1 MLQELSK
8 GEGTFFSEYCK
19 FKFSLMSK
27 LKKPNFRPLVGARRQ
42 VLTHCVRNQSSG
54 GQRRD
59 LGRREDLA
67 SSPSAV
73 DQQMMH
79 ISPSFLCALFVTLQL
94 QFIIFS
100 PILRTYFDKLIFLR
114 DPKSSSSYFAT

>member
-27 LKKPNFRPLVGARRQ
+27 LKKPNFRPLFGARRQ

-67 SSPSAV
+67 SSPSFSRPANDAYFPLFLMRSLCDAAAAV
-73 DQQMMH
+73 H
-79 ISPSFLCALFVTLQL
+79 NIFPNFENLF
-94 QFIIFS
+94 
-100 PILRTYFDKLIFLR
+100 
-114 DPKSSSSYFAT
+114 